1 MTTNPRGV
9 DLNQAVLDGT
19 ADAMI
24 AADSTGKIVLW
35 NPAAEQ
41 LLGYRQAD
49 AVGKT
54 LALIIPPA
62 YRPAHMNAFHR
73 AMNSGRTDTA
83 GAPVIVTAN
92 RADGTAVELEMCI
105 GLTVGDGGAV

>member
-73 AMNSGRTDTA
+73 AMNSGAHGHCGRA
-83 GAPVIVTAN
+83 GHRHSEPRGWN
-92 RADGTAVELEMCI
+92 GRRA
-105 GLTVGDGGAV
+105 